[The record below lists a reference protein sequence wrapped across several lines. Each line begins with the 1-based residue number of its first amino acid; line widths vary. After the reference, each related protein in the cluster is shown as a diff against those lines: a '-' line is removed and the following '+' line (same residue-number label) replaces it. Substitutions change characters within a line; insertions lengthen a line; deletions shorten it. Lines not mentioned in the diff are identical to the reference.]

1 MKYDIYISDK
11 DRKKVLQLPVIPAE
25 MPTFSKA
32 SKNEEFETY
41 DNRIFNI
48 IGDVGLT
55 EFALE
60 SFFPAKSKNYSFQ
73 RVKNVDPYIYIDFIN
88 LSMINKKP
96 VRVVITRSDS
106 TYVVNDT
113 FAIESFEY
121 HEDKIGD
128 FQYTLNFKLWRDY
141 NV

>member
-1 MKYDIYISDK
+1 LKYDIYLSDK
-11 DRKKVLQLPVIPAE
+11 DRKKVLQLPIIPAE

-41 DNRIFNI
+41 DNGTYNI

-60 SFFPAKSKNYSFQ
+60 SFFPAKSKSYSYQ
-73 RVKNVDPYIYIDFIN
+73 RVKNIDPYIYIDFIN
-88 LSMINKKP
+88 LSMIYKKP
-96 VRVVITRSDS
+96 VKVVITRNDGS
-106 TYVVNDT
+106 YVVNNT
-113 FAIESFEY
+113 FSIENFEY
-121 HEDKIGD
+121 HEDKVGD
-128 FQYTLNFKLWRDY
+128 FQYTLNLKLWRDY